1 MFQRLSRPLVFALL
15 AAVGA
20 AHAQSTPSLQQRMGD
35 AAFHR
40 AGLDKLDAQELHA
53 LEQWL
58 AAHPDALAPPPSETR
73 SAATAAERASG
84 HSGVR
89 AAKSGRSR
97 ETIASHVAGHFRGWH
112 SGDVLTLANGQ
123 RWRVVDDSSLDT
135 GKVLDAPAV
144 TIKPGLVGGW
154 LLKVE
159 GYHASARVQ
168 PAN

>member
-1 MFQRLSRPLVFALL
+1 MFQRPYRPLAFVLL
-15 AAVGA
+15 ATAGA
-20 AHAQSTPSLQQRMGD
+20 AHAQSTPSLQQRMGGPT
-35 AAFHR
+35 FHR
-40 AGLDKLDAQELHA
+40 AGLDKLDPQELHA

-84 HSGVR
+84 HPGVR
-89 AAKSGRSR
+89 AAKAGPSR
-97 ETIASHVAGHFRGWH
+97 ETIASHVAGRFGGWQP
-112 SGDVLTLANGQ
+112 GDVLTLANGQ

-135 GKVLDAPAV
+135 GKALDAPAV
-144 TIKPGLVGGW
+144 TVKPGLVGGW

-159 GYHASARVQ
+159 GYNASARVQ

>member
-1 MFQRLSRPLVFALL
+1 MFQRLCFPLALL
-15 AAVGA
+15 LLVAAGA
-20 AHAQSTPSLQQRMGD
+20 AHAQTASSLQQRMGS

-40 AGLDKLDAQELHA
+40 TGLDKLDPQELHA

-73 SAATAAERASG
+73 SAAAAAEQVSG
-84 HSGVR
+84 HPGVH
-89 AAKSGRSR
+89 AAKPGSTR
-97 ETIASHVAGHFRGWH
+97 ETITSHVAGQFGGWQ

-135 GKVLDAPAV
+135 GKALDAPAV
-144 TIKPGLVGGW
+144 TIKPGLIGGW

-159 GYHASARVQ
+159 GYNASARVQ